1 MPILTG
7 RRATISLLTCLMLTN
22 AIGNA
27 AADDRGPSR
36 YPTIPADHTHARD
49 LLDNAMKYVA
59 PGNKLVD
66 PVSGYPHEGWNKDPA
81 KGVFLTSFTQL
92 TAIGQYMELLA
103 NVVAGYADTPEMP
116 RDRALAGLAHL
127 VDTLRKDQRDPTL
140 SAKGLLVNFLDLET
154 GKRLSPLASDVQK
167 KEILSAFGP
176 QKGEAL
182 WSALTAKGWIAP
194 RNKDREAQIK
204 RADKFGWDYF
214 DGPLAPYRDDATKK
228 KVLGILDERV
238 VLVVFGDNAN
248 LSTSA
253 AKSVGALLTPAVA
266 DRPEVVA
273 IRRSLEEFLGA
284 QKDGYAH
291 LYDGKAGL
299 FNFGWDVTQDRL
311 FGWED
316 LQGNWTIGHMDYFV
330 NEFRG
335 PATFVDAR
343 FGLPTDAIKNLG
355 FKMKPYTMRDGRTLL
370 APAPWEGSAFQ
381 ALGLGVSL
389 LERESP
395 SWRELLRNVVA
406 IEIDYAARH
415 GLPGFLSESYTGNG
429 VQYTGSV
436 GIPEITVSP
445 KPRITDAASLYC
457 LGPAYTVAPEEVE
470 RFLAANWPTI
480 SGLLTEHGPWEGY
493 NVTKREPIRFQTTAH
508 TLALVLGLLGTG
520 PDHMKRYAEHAGLT
534 PRLAEHFRPGVPA
547 DLLSAETNVFA
558 WANKDG
564 QLRSGRQGESFHV
577 EGQRI
582 GLLGIA
588 FVPKGGGGVDLSGG
602 HLRVRYRSTHAI
614 EPMMIEL
621 KPVGVAPDSG
631 LISKQVFTRLED
643 TGGREAEVVVPL
655 PATVGLSRIKEVVF
669 SHEKPSGQQSID
681 LTVTGV
687 RFTPSK

>member
-1 MPILTG
+1 VIHSTAL
-7 RRATISLLTCLMLTN
+7 
-22 AIGNA
+22 AIA
-27 AADDRGPSR
+27 AGDDRSPSR
-36 YPTIPADHTHARD
+36 YPTIPPEHTHARA
-49 LLDNAMKYVA
+49 LLDNAMHYVA
-59 PGNKLVD
+59 SATKLVD

-81 KGVFLTSFTQL
+81 RGVFLTSFTQL

-103 NVVAGYADTPEMP
+103 NVVAGNADTPDLP
-116 RDRALAGLAHL
+116 RDKALAGLAHL
-127 VDTLRKDQRDPTL
+127 VETLRRDQRDPTL

-154 GKRLSPLASDVQK
+154 GKRLGPLASDVQK
-167 KEILSAFGP
+167 KEILSTFGD

-182 WSALTAKGWIAP
+182 WAALAAKGWIAP
-194 RNKDREAQIK
+194 RNKDREAQIN
-204 RADKFGWDYF
+204 RADRFGWDYF

-248 LSTSA
+248 LSTSV
-253 AKSVGALLTPAVA
+253 AKTIGALLTPGIA

-273 IRRSLEEFLGA
+273 IRRSLEEFLDA

-291 LYDGKAGL
+291 LYDAKAGL
-299 FNFGWDVTQDRL
+299 FNFGWDVKHDRL

-343 FGLPTDAIKNLG
+343 FGLPSDAIRNLG
-355 FKMKPYTMRDGRTLL
+355 FKMKSYTLRDGRTLI

-381 ALGLGVSL
+381 ALGLGISL

-406 IEIDYAARH
+406 IELDFASRH

-429 VQYTGSV
+429 VQYTGAV

-445 KPRITDAASLYC
+445 KPRITNAASLYC
-457 LGPAYTVAPEEVE
+457 LGPAYAVAPEEVE
-470 RFLAANWPTI
+470 RFLAANWVTI
-480 SGLLTEHGPWEGY
+480 SSLFTEHGPWEGY
-493 NVTKREPIRFQTTAH
+493 NATKKEPIKFQTTAH
-508 TLALVLGLLGTG
+508 TLALALGLIGTG
-520 PDHMKRYAEHAGLT
+520 PDNMRRYAEHTGISA
-534 PRLAEHFRPGVPA
+534 RLAEHFRPSAPA

-564 QLRSGRQGESFHV
+564 QIRSGRKGESFHV
-577 EGQRI
+577 EGEQI

-588 FVPKGGGGVDLSGG
+588 FVPKSGAGVDLSGG
-602 HLRVRYRSTHAI
+602 HLRVRYRSSGAI
-614 EPMMIEL
+614 DPLVIEL
-621 KPVGVAPDSG
+621 KPAGVPADAG
-631 LISKQVFTRLED
+631 LIPKQVFARFAD
-643 TGGREAEVVVPL
+643 TGGREEEIIVPL
-655 PATVGLSRIKEVVF
+655 PATVGLARIKEVVF
-669 SHEKPSGQQSID
+669 SHEKPSGSQSID

-687 RFTPSK
+687 RFTPSKAID